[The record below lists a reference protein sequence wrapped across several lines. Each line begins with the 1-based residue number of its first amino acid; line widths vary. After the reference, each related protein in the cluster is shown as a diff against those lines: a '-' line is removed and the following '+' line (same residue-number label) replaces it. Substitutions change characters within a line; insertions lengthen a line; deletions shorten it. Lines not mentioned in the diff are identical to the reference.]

1 MSVEVTIREGRDIRE
16 LFGSGR
22 GTWTGKGAAALGL
35 SGEVRQED
43 FELLSELV
51 TEQDED
57 QDNEERHDGREP
69 VGVPSLIEQMRQDG
83 TL

>member
-22 GTWTGKGAAALGL
+22 GTWAGKGAAALGL
-35 SGEVRQED
+35 SGEVRPED
-43 FELLSELV
+43 FERLSGLA
-51 TEQDED
+51 TDKDED
-57 QDNEERHDGREP
+57 QDDEERHDGAEP
-69 VGVPSLIEQMRQDG
+69 AGVPSLIEQMRQDG

>member
-16 LFGSGR
+16 LFGSDR
-22 GTWTGKGAAALGL
+22 GTWAGKGAAALGL

-43 FELLSELV
+43 FERLSELV
-51 TEQDED
+51 ADRDED
-57 QDNEERHDGREP
+57 QGDEVSPCEVKPAG
-69 VGVPSLIEQMRQDG
+69 GLSLIEQMRQDG

>member
-22 GTWTGKGAAALGL
+22 GTWAGKGAAALGL

-43 FELLSELV
+43 FERLSELV
-51 TEQDED
+51 ADQDED
-57 QDNEERHDGREP
+57 QGDEVSPCEVKPAG
-69 VGVPSLIEQMRQDG
+69 GISLIEQMRQDG